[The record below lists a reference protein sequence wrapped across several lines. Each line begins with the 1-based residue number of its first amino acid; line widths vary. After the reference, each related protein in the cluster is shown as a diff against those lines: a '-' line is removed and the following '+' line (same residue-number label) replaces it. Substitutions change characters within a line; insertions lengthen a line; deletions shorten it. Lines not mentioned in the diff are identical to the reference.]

1 MVVAYKTSKGYGLME
16 KRCRKMKHITTF
28 LIIALFLSSCE
39 KKDMGCIPIAGYDD
53 KPLTN
58 GERIIYDDFY
68 TVQLSTDSSC
78 ILTQIRKIDFIDT
91 LIIVDDINGVYS
103 FDTSGNKICKYGEK
117 GHGRGEYVN
126 ISSMWVD
133 KEARKICLLDDYRCQ
148 ILKFSLEGKLDE
160 IQKIRKG
167 NTVENIFNSE
177 LISRDKLFAS
187 KYLFNQTD
195 DAYSVVK
202 LHEQKSYS
210 IMSYRMETQNTAE
223 YLGLHQFSVYDGSV
237 LFLMPFKKEI
247 YTIVDDQPGMKY
259 IINTV
264 KEQMTDD
271 EISKINNF
279 NFFSLTQMISSSKFK
294 GFTDVFE
301 TKDNLL
307 LTFSNYD
314 YFLVDKKH
322 QKGRRYM
329 YQTDEP
335 CSKLPLFNII
345 STKDDYF
352 VGVLYVWEKQNLE
365 LESIDNSFMKELNRV
380 ISSMEDNSNP
390 VLLFYKLK
398 YEI

>member
-1 MVVAYKTSKGYGLME
+1 
-16 KRCRKMKHITTF
+16 MKHIIAF
-28 LIIALFLSSCE
+28 IVIALSLSSCE
-39 KKDMGCIPIAGYDD
+39 KKDLDCIPIAGYDD
-53 KPLTN
+53 NPLTN
-58 GERIIYDDFY
+58 GEQINYDDFY

-78 ILTQIRKIDFIDT
+78 ILTQIRKIAFIDT

-117 GHGRGEYVN
+117 GHGRGEYIN
-126 ISSMWVD
+126 ICSMWVD
-133 KEARKICLLDDYRCQ
+133 KEARKICLLDDYRYQ
-148 ILKFSLEGKLDE
+148 ILKFSLDGKLDE
-160 IQKIRKG
+160 IQKIRNG
-167 NTVENIFNSE
+167 NTVENISNSE

-187 KYLFNQTD
+187 KYLFNKTD

-202 LHEQKSYS
+202 LHEQKSNS

-223 YLGLHQFSVYDGSV
+223 HLGLHQFSVYDGSV

-247 YTIVDDQPGMKY
+247 YTTVDDQPGMKY
-259 IINTV
+259 IINSV

-271 EISKINNF
+271 EISKIKNF
-279 NFFSLTQMISSSKFK
+279 NFFSLAQMINSSKFK

-301 TKDNLL
+301 TKDNIL

-335 CSKLPLFNII
+335 YSNLPLFNII
-345 STKDDYF
+345 STKDDYL
-352 VGVLYVWEKQNLE
+352 VGVLYAWEKQNFE
-365 LESIDNSFMKELNRV
+365 LEGKDNSFMKLFKRV
-380 ISSMEDNSNP
+380 VSLMEDNSNP

>member
-1 MVVAYKTSKGYGLME
+1 
-16 KRCRKMKHITTF
+16 MKHITTF
-28 LIIALFLSSCE
+28 LVIALFLLSCE
-39 KKDMGCIPIAGYDD
+39 KNDLDCIPIAGYDD
-53 KPLTN
+53 KSLTN
-58 GERIIYDDFY
+58 GERINYDDFY
-68 TVQLSTDSSC
+68 TIQLSTDSSC
-78 ILTQIRKIDFIDT
+78 ILTQIRKIAFIDT

-133 KEARKICLLDDYRCQ
+133 KEVRKICILDDYRYQ
-148 ILKFSLEGKLDE
+148 ILKFSLDGKLDE

-167 NTVENIFNSE
+167 KTIENISNSE

-187 KYLFNQTD
+187 KYLFNKMD

-210 IMSYRMETQNTAE
+210 IMSYRMETKNTAE
-223 YLGLHQFSVYDGSV
+223 HLGLHQFSVYDGSV
-237 LFLMPFKKEI
+237 LFLMPFKKGI
-247 YTIVDDQPGMKY
+247 YTTVDDQPEMKY
-259 IINTV
+259 IINSV

-271 EISKINNF
+271 EISKIKNF
-279 NFFSLTQMISSSKFK
+279 NFFSLAQMINSSKFK

-301 TKDNLL
+301 TKDNML

-314 YFLVDKKH
+314 FFLVDKKH

-329 YQTDEP
+329 YKTNEP
-335 CSKLPLFNII
+335 YSNLPLLNII

-352 VGVLYVWEKQNLE
+352 VGVLYAWEKQNIE
-365 LESIDNSFMKELNRV
+365 LKGKDNSFMKVLNRV

-390 VLLFYKLK
+390 VLLFYKLR